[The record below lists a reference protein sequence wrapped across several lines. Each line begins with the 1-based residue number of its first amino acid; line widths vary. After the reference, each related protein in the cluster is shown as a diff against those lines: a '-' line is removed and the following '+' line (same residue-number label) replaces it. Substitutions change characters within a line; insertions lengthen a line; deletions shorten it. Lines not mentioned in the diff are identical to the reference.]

1 MIAVMMGISAFGKVT
16 PNERQARDEEYKNLD
31 ELCYAFG
38 IERKSLEAKLAT
50 AGFEFNEKENKF
62 W

>member
-1 MIAVMMGISAFGKVT
+1 MEKLPNDPMMLFSSV
-16 PNERQARDEEYKNLD
+16 NMLLRDEEYKNLD

-38 IERKSLEAKLAT
+38 LERKSLEAKLAT
-50 AGFEFNEKENKF
+50 ADFEFNEKENKF

>member
-1 MIAVMMGISAFGKVT
+1 MEKLPNDPMMLFSSV
-16 PNERQARDEEYKNLD
+16 NMLLRDEEYKNLD

-38 IERKSLEAKLAT
+38 IERKALEAKLAT
-50 AGFEFNEKENKF
+50 SGFEFNEKENKF